1 MFRKN
6 LSVSKQ
12 IAFRIMFFGIA
23 LSAFVFSFLIP
34 IQIKLDRKHAID
46 HAYMLADSISAVY
59 QAVDRREEVAATSQI
74 LLDIAGSSEV
84 DFVRI
89 IGPNNRIIYSTDPKQ
104 MVRHEQYEQGE
115 KQVGPLLYVTKKVE
129 IQNTQIRAVEV
140 VMDLRAIQSES
151 KLFLAKAA
159 FAFWIV
165 ILLLALMIGWM
176 THGIVGVRLGRL
188 VSAMGN
194 AEKGSFLVRAQVD
207 NMDEI
212 GALSVAFNKLLSAL
226 TRMQVKEI
234 EWEHDLQEAH
244 EQLSIKARLEQANLS
259 LKRRIQ
265 AQELLMDAAHQ
276 LGGVLNK
283 EALVTRL
290 VALLRDKLGWPDFGV
305 FLVRASDA
313 HLILQVAS
321 GFLDRPLYRGLDF
334 IFGEGVT
341 GSAAEI
347 AQPIVIPNVMEDPRV
362 KFKEQPELPKGS
374 MLAVPM
380 LYQGKVIGVMTFFHE
395 KTHAFDE
402 QDVMMLDTLGALV
415 SIALKN
421 AELYEETVELAT
433 TDSLTGV
440 MNRRAMERLV
450 ENEIVRAQR
459 FSTPLSLLLIDVDHF
474 KTYNDRMGHL
484 LGDIALKEIAQSLQQ
499 SVRKVD
505 GVARF
510 GGEEFC
516 VILPQTGPDSA
527 LEVAEKLIQTVRKLE
542 VQGAK
547 EQPLGHLSISIG
559 IAWFPQTSEKDLMG
573 AADRALYVA
582 KHQGRDRAV
591 MA

>member
-12 IAFRIMFFGIA
+12 IAFRIVFFGVA

-34 IQIKLDRKHAID
+34 IQIKLDRKHAVE
-46 HAYMLADSISAVY
+46 HAYMLADSISSVY
-59 QAVDRREEVAATSQI
+59 RSVDRREEAAAMSHI
-74 LLDIAGSSEV
+74 LLDIAGLAEV
-84 DFVRI
+84 AFVRI
-89 IGPNNRIIYSTDPKQ
+89 IGPNNKILYSTDPHQ
-104 MVRHEQYEQGE
+104 MTRNEVYEQGE
-115 KQVGPLLYVTKKVE
+115 KQIGSLLYVTQK
-129 IQNTQIRAVEV
+129 IDLRASQIRAVEV
-140 VMDLRAIQSES
+140 VMDLRAIQAES
-151 KLFLAKAA
+151 KLFLAKLA
-159 FAFWIV
+159 FAFWLV
-165 ILLLALMIGWM
+165 ILLLAFMIGWM

-188 VSAMGN
+188 VTAMGN

-212 GALSVAFNKLLSAL
+212 GTLSVAFNKLLSAL

-259 LKRRIQ
+259 LKRRIK

-276 LGGVLNK
+276 LGGVLNQ
-283 EALVTRL
+283 EALVKQL
-290 VALLRDKLGWPDFGV
+290 VALLRDKLGWPDFGI
-305 FLVRASDA
+305 FLVRTSDS

-321 GFLDRPLYRGLDF
+321 GFLDRPLYQGLDF
-334 IFGEGVT
+334 VFGEGVT
-341 GSAAEI
+341 GTAAEL
-347 AQPIVIPNVMEDPRV
+347 AKPIVISNVMQDSRV

-380 LYQGKVIGVMTFFHE
+380 LYQGKVIGVMSFFHE
-395 KTHAFDE
+395 KTNAFDE

-421 AELYEETVELAT
+421 AELYEETVQLAT

-450 ENEIVRAQR
+450 QNEIVRAQR
-459 FSTPLSLLLIDVDHF
+459 FQTPLSLLLVDVDHF

-484 LGDIALKEIAQSLQQ
+484 LGDIALKEIAHCLQQ

-516 VILPQTGPDSA
+516 VILPQTGPEAA
-527 LEVAEKLIQTVRKLE
+527 LEVAEKLTQAVRKLK
-542 VQGAK
+542 VDGFDG
-547 EQPLGHLSISIG
+547 QPLGHLSVSIG
-559 IAWFPQTSEKDLMG
+559 IAWFPETAEKDLIG
-573 AADRALYVA
+573 AADRALYEA
-582 KHQGRDRAV
+582 KRQGRDRFV
-591 MA
+591 MT